1 MTGSYNYAVAQYMDE
16 LASEDAKKRLN
27 SVVNVMQ
34 IAQAFGK
41 ERTKTQLLPFL
52 EGKFRFMIQNC

>member
-1 MTGSYNYAVAQYMDE
+1 MTGSYNYVVAQYMDE

-27 SVVNVMQ
+27 SVTNVMQ

-41 ERTKTQLLPFL
+41 ERTKT
-52 EGKFRFMIQNC
+52 